1 MGNKSKMT
9 KHNVTVQTPDGK
21 RKVVKGWPQ
30 HQAGLHRT
38 VLLAIV
44 NRAIDMVNENAAREL
59 IADSLE
65 PRSNEL
71 VMRNMLRERAFHAAV
86 SRDRLE
92 VLRQAV
98 LSGMQ
103 KTHETSAR
111 STHG

>member
-21 RKVVKGWPQ
+21 RKVVRTQPN
-30 HQAGLHRT
+30 T

-71 VMRNMLRERAFHAAV
+71 VMRNMLRSRAFHAAV

>member
-21 RKVVKGWPQ
+21 RKVVRTQPN
-30 HQAGLHRT
+30 T

>member
-1 MGNKSKMT
+1 MIEPID
-9 KHNVTVQTPDGK
+9 VALAVL
-21 RKVVKGWPQ
+21 VVLG
-30 HQAGLHRT
+30 
-38 VLLAIV
+38 
-44 NRAIDMVNENAAREL
+44 
-59 IADSLE
+59 
-65 PRSNEL
+65 
-71 VMRNMLRERAFHAAV
+71 AV